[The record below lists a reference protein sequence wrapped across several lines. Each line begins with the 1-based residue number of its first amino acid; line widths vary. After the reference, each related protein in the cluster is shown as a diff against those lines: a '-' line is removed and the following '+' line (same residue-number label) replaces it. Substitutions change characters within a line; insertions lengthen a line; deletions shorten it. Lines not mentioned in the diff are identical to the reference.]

1 MAFAKEVY
9 LYNEKVLVSVQQK
22 PDLLESFLGVAR
34 KLNDK
39 NIEDAWTM
47 LGFMTSV
54 PKSNDGAERV
64 TVQMQQA
71 FVKQAISYLE
81 TTFKEFLKNS
91 INTNLEQ
98 AKVGG
103 KLGTL
108 QLITGFLRL
117 NPAKYYSSF
126 EETFTENQQP
136 LWAIVYLCLRCGDY
150 EAARTVALKAKK
162 DDIAGYMN
170 EFMQNKGSLSVGSEN
185 KLKLEYK
192 GRIKRSQDSFKRA
205 VYRYL
210 SRLDIDD
217 DLSDILDNVDD
228 FLWFN
233 LSSIQFNANPDV
245 DYAQTP
251 TQYQDFQYKMSI
263 DYGETYFTKSR
274 NPYPYLQVLLLT
286 SQFELAI
293 DFLLKYEHMVVH
305 AVHMAIALYEK
316 KILNLSKPQV
326 AQLVSSEPNDPKGVK
341 RFNFASLIKLYTRKF
356 ECTDPRDAL
365 EYYYFVKNLFNAQNK
380 NYFALYISE
389 LALET
394 REFELLF
401 GKLEKNG
408 VRKSGALDK
417 FLPKTDDIIN
427 VVAKE
432 IENKGL
438 IEESIKLYD
447 LCKQQQRVLEL
458 CNKLI
463 SQFVCDV
470 NTTSSNRD
478 RIKQMVG
485 CHTRALEDLSS
496 IFNLFWAS
504 SKGSCNRPALQE

>member
-1 MAFAKEVY
+1 MQGRSLMNDIQMAFAKEVY
-9 LYNEKVLVSVQQK
+9 LYNEKALISTQQK
-22 PDLLESFLGVAR
+22 PDLMDSFMNVAR

-47 LGFMTSV
+47 LSYMASVSIKTSAD
-54 PKSNDGAERV
+54 STDRV
-64 TVQMQQA
+64 AVHMQQA
-71 FVKQAISYLE
+71 FVHQAIKYLE
-81 TTFKEFLKNS
+81 MTFKEFLKNS
-91 INTNLEQ
+91 INSNLEQ
-98 AKVGG
+98 AKIGG

-108 QLITGFLRL
+108 QLITGYLRL
-117 NPAKYYSSF
+117 NPSKYYSSF
-126 EETFTENQQP
+126 EETFTDNQQP
-136 LWAIVYLCLRCGDY
+136 LWAIIYLCLRCGDY
-150 EAARTVALKAKK
+150 EAARSVASKAKK
-162 DDIAGYMN
+162 DDIAGYLG
-170 EFMQNKGSLSVGSEN
+170 EFMQNNGCLSVGSEN

-233 LSSIQFNANPDV
+233 LNSIQFNVNATDGQQQDHV
-245 DYAQTP
+245 HTP
-251 TQYQDFQYKMSI
+251 TQYQEFQHKMSI

-293 DFLLKYEHMVVH
+293 EFLLKYEHMVVH
-305 AVHMAIALYEK
+305 ALHMAIALYEK
-316 KILNLSKPQV
+316 RLLNLTKPSV
-326 AQLVSSEPNDPKGVK
+326 AQLVCSDQQDAKGVK
-341 RFNFASLIKLYTRKF
+341 RINFASLIKMYTRKF

-365 EYYYFVKNLFNAQNK
+365 EYYYFVRNIFNAQNK

-470 NTTSSNRD
+470 NTVNSNRD
-478 RIKQMVG
+478 RLKQMVRG
-485 CHTRALEDLSS
+485 
-496 IFNLFWAS
+496 FGN
-504 SKGSCNRPALQE
+504 